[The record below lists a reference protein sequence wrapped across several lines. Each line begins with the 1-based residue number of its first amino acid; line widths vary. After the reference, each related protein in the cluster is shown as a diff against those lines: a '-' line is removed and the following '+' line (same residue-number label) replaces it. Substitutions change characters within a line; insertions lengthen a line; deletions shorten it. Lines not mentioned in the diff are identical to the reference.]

1 MLAIIGSMTV
11 QAQTNKIVINKTET
25 ERIEKYLSSDEL
37 AGRKTFSPGIEKAA
51 NFIANEFQQAG
62 LAKLALNTIKV
73 ANAQIP
79 TLKMPTALRFGR
91 NSGAGFYIFNADM
104 R

>member
-1 MLAIIGSMTV
+1 MKKKLVGLGMLAMFASIMV
-11 QAQTNKIVINKTET
+11 QAQTNKVVINKAET

-62 LAKLALNTIKV
+62 
-73 ANAQIP
+73 
-79 TLKMPTALRFGR
+79 
-91 NSGAGFYIFNADM
+91 
-104 R
+104 